1 MYLIS
6 AETDMDFA
14 EGETSWVPGMI
25 EPYNSWCPW
34 DSKLGILL
42 VCNVCE
48 YGLLNLSSE
57 CWRTFQYGGGG
68 IGY

>member
-1 MYLIS
+1 LYLIS

-14 EGETSWVPGMI
+14 EGETSWVPGMM
-25 EPYNSWCPW
+25 EPYDSRCPW

-48 YGLLNLSSE
+48 YRLLNLSSG
-57 CWRTFQYGGGG
+57 CQRTCQYGGGG
-68 IGY
+68 LGY